1 MEAQMTDADIA
12 RHELMLA
19 RNESRQLFAMNNG
32 TPSHDWHERDRRA
45 LDILLRKIARYS
57 AIVDAD
63 VESRR

>member
-1 MEAQMTDADIA
+1 MNDSEIA

-19 RNESRQLFAMNNG
+19 RNESRQLFAKHNG
-32 TPSHDWHERDRRA
+32 EPSHEWHESDRRA

-63 VESRR
+63 VEARR